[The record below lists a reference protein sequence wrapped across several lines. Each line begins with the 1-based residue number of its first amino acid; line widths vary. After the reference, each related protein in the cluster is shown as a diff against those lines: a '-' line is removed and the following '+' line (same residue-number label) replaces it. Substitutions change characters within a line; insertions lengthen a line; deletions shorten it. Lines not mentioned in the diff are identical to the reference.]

1 MANNQAVVINLS
13 EKQEK
18 ILEQLHV
25 GSHSPLHYKLRSE
38 IILLASKGKSNNEIE
53 RTMQIGGEMITL
65 WRNRFAAAEN
75 ELALTE
81 AENPRKL
88 RRVIEKLLSDEPRS
102 GKPPK
107 FTDVQVACIIALAL
121 QKPDEIELPFSHWTP
136 ALLRD
141 EVVKRGIV
149 PSISE
154 SRVRC
159 FLKGKG
165 FKATSS

>member
-1 MANNQAVVINLS
+1 MANNQAVAINLS

-25 GSHSPLHYKLRSE
+25 GSHSPLHYKLRSG

-75 ELALTE
+75 ELAKTE

-88 RRVIEKLLSDEPRS
+88 RSVIEKLLSDTTRS
-102 GKPPK
+102 GRPPT
-107 FTDVQVACIIALAL
+107 FTDVQVANIIALSL
-121 QKPDEIELPFSHWTP
+121 QNPSELKLPFSHWTS
-136 ALLRD
+136 ALLKD
-141 EVVKRGIV
+141 EVIRRGIV
-149 PSISE
+149 SSISE
-154 SRVRC
+154 SQIRF

-165 FKATSS
+165 FKAASI

>member
-1 MANNQAVVINLS
+1 MANNQAVAVNLS

-25 GSHSPLHYKLRSE
+25 GSHSPLHYKLRSK

-88 RRVIEKLLSDEPRS
+88 RSVIEKLLSDEPRS

-107 FTDVQVACIIALAL
+107 FKDEQVACIIALSL

-136 ALLRD
+136 ALLKD
-141 EVVKRGIV
+141 EAIKRGIV
-149 PSISE
+149 SSISE
-154 SRVRC
+154 SQVRC
-159 FLKGKG
+159 FLKGKR